1 MAKYVALLRGIAP
14 TNPNM
19 HQSKL
24 CGVLEGL
31 GLQNVRGVISSGN
44 VVFES
49 NAKDIAALEARIEA
63 AWPKQLG
70 FTSTTIIRS
79 QQQLQEFVAGEPF
92 KEAIKDPHNYL
103 LVTFFKQP
111 QKIGFKLPYQ
121 PDQKPFV
128 LVAGSAHEVCTASD
142 MSQPKT
148 PDVMSWLEKQYGK
161 QITSRTYKTV
171 HRILNKM
178 DSAPTS

>member
-14 TNPNM
+14 LNPNM

-31 GLQNVRGVISSGN
+31 GLKNVRAVISSGN

-49 NAKDIAALEARIEA
+49 DTKDVTALEARIEA

-79 QQQLQEFVAGEPF
+79 QEQLQNFVASDPF
-92 KEAIKDPHNYL
+92 KQAAKNPNNYL

-111 QKIGFKLPYQ
+111 QKIPFKVPYR
-121 PDQKPFV
+121 PEKKPYE
-128 LVAGSAHEVCTASD
+128 LVAAYPQEVCSASD
-142 MSQPKT
+142 LTLSKT
-148 PDVMSWLEKQYGK
+148 PDVMTWLERQFGK
-161 QITSRTYKTV
+161 QITSRTWKTV
-171 HRILNKM
+171 HRILKKM
-178 DSAPTS
+178 E

>member
-14 TNPNM
+14 LNPNM

-31 GLQNVRGVISSGN
+31 GLKNVRGVISSGN

-49 NAKDIAALEARIEA
+49 NTKGVAALEARIEA
-63 AWPKQLG
+63 AWPKELG

-79 QQQLQEFVAGEPF
+79 QRQLLDFVAHDPF
-92 KEAIKDPHNYL
+92 RQAAENPDNYL

-111 QKIGFKLPYQ
+111 QKIDFKLPYQ
-121 PDQKPFV
+121 PEGKPFV
-128 LVAGSAHEVCTASD
+128 LVAGYPQEICTASD
-142 MSQPKT
+142 LSRSKT
-148 PDVMSWLEKQYGK
+148 PDTMTWLEKQFGK
-161 QITSRTYKTV
+161 QITSRTWKTV
-171 HRILNKM
+171 HRILGKM
-178 DSAPTS
+178 DSGQ